1 MSYAFIR
8 KRSKNYIVYL
18 EYTDETTGKKKQKN
32 MGSYPLKRDASKR
45 LNELKEEIY
54 NDDLVAPNDMKL
66 EKYLMD
72 FLEKYKPNLS
82 ITTYNC
88 YIRICKK
95 YINPMLGNIKLNDLK
110 PIHIQN
116 YVDDLVG
123 ILSPQ
128 TIKIHIN
135 ILNLA
140 LKRAYKL
147 KLVKYDIVD
156 CIEVPKNKK
165 FKSEVYDQ
173 KDIAKL
179 LETIK
184 NTDLELPI
192 NLAIGL
198 GLRISEVLWLS
209 WSDIDFTEN
218 TITIEKITARD
229 SGKVILKEPKTDTSK
244 RTISAPKEVM
254 AMLKDYKRKYL
265 QDKLQGK
272 IKDCNLLFL
281 DKNENPIAE
290 DVLSK
295 KFSRFLKKHNL
306 KHIRFHDLRHSHV
319 TLLINAK
326 VPIKVISERVGHS
339 NVNTTLNIYSHTLK
353 EMDQEASEKIS
364 ESIFKLGW
372 LKIELK
378 VRKKPLCIRLFKRF
392 YKWFLYLLIVNIFKL
407 IKKDFEAFY

>member
-54 NDDLVAPNDMKL
+54 NEELLLPNKITVESYIL
-66 EKYLMD
+66 D
-72 FLEKYKPNLS
+72 FLEKYKINLS

-88 YIRICKK
+88 YLRICKK
-95 YINPMLGNIKLNDLK
+95 YIIPMLGDIKLIDLR
-110 PIHIQN
+110 PIHLQN
-116 YVDDLVG
+116 YVDDLLG

-128 TIKIHIN
+128 TIKIHVN

-147 KLVKYDIVD
+147 KLIKENFVD
-156 CIEVPKNKK
+156 CVEIPKNKK
-165 FKSEVYDQ
+165 YNNKIYDQ
-173 KDIAKL
+173 KDML
-179 LETIK
+179 
-184 NTDLELPI
+184 NLELPI
-192 NLAIGL
+192 NLAAGL
-198 GLRISEVLWLS
+198 GLRISEILGLTW
-209 WSDIDFTEN
+209 DNINFEDN
-218 TITIEKITARD
+218 TVTVEKITVRNE
-229 SGKVILKEPKTDTSK
+229 GKVILKDPKTETSI
-244 RTISAPKEVM
+244 RIISAPKEVM
-254 AMLKDYKRKYL
+254 NLLKEYKRKYL
-265 QDKLQGK
+265 QDKLQRK
-272 IKDCNLLFL
+272 IKNTTLLFF

-295 KFSRFLKKHNL
+295 KFSRFLRENNL
-306 KHIRFHDLRHSHV
+306 PHIRFHDLRHSHV

-339 NVNTTLNIYSHTLK
+339 NVNTTLNIYSHSLK

-364 ESIFKLGW
+364 KSLFNLG
-372 LKIELK
+372 
-378 VRKKPLCIRLFKRF
+378 
-392 YKWFLYLLIVNIFKL
+392 
-407 IKKDFEAFY
+407 

>member
-54 NDDLVAPNDMKL
+54 NDDLAIPTNVKL

-72 FLEKYKPNLS
+72 FLEKYKVNLS

-88 YIRICKK
+88 YVRICKK
-95 YINPMLGNIKLNDLK
+95 YINPILGSIKLNDLR

-198 GLRISEVLWLS
+198 GLRISEVLGLS
-209 WSDIDFTEN
+209 WSDIDFMEN

-272 IKDCNLLFL
+272 IKDCNLLFF

-364 ESIFKLGW
+364 ESIFKLG
-372 LKIELK
+372 
-378 VRKKPLCIRLFKRF
+378 
-392 YKWFLYLLIVNIFKL
+392 
-407 IKKDFEAFY
+407 